1 MTRRHDVRAWCKN
14 VEAGAEVGERRSFV
28 SRRRRAHRDGARFTR
43 RRHRARTHVGV
54 ASSNHERDSVGDA
67 ARNCKVEGCRA
78 RTAETHVRNRR
89 DSGLVMADDPVDA
102 RDDVGSAARPGAA
115 HHPHRHDERGRCDA
129 VVGASDRAGDVG
141 SVAMTVVRAL
151 SVSNRGETCRDST
164 CQLAMRR
171 TNPGVDDV
179 HGHTRT
185 RLRARVAAVERQTS
199 LIDAV
204 KTPRE
209 WHDTAART

>member
-1 MTRRHDVRAWCKN
+1 
-14 VEAGAEVGERRSFV
+14 
-28 SRRRRAHRDGARFTR
+28 
-43 RRHRARTHVGV
+43 
-54 ASSNHERDSVGDA
+54 
-67 ARNCKVEGCRA
+67 
-78 RTAETHVRNRR
+78 
-89 DSGLVMADDPVDA
+89 
-102 RDDVGSAARPGAA
+102 
-115 HHPHRHDERGRCDA
+115 
-129 VVGASDRAGDVG
+129 
-141 SVAMTVVRAL
+141 MTVVRAL